1 MPQTTHTHK
10 QANYLGCILM
20 ILGMFCFGITNVIAK
35 KTGKVLPLSEII
47 FFRSL
52 VSSIVMFGYARVT
65 GQKGLLQT
73 SSLSMQLTRG
83 FIGFWQLFFLYWSCV
98 VLPLGDAT
106 AISFAT
112 TIFVTALS
120 VPLLKEHVGWDG
132 WAAVLVGFAGVFV
145 MSQVTGAVTMVGV
158 TAALIS
164 SLFEAIVMI
173 LSRILGRKDSPFTT
187 VFIYTLMTCVVG
199 GIIAAF
205 VWVTPTWEQILWLS
219 LLGVAG
225 TTGHLFI
232 ATAYQKA
239 MAIVVAPMF
248 YTQIIWGVL
257 FGYMFWGDLPQMT
270 VVMGTPLII
279 LSGLYIMYRE
289 NKKKQEHAPEF

>member
-1 MPQTTHTHK
+1 MTSRTNK
-10 QANYLGCILM
+10 KDNYLGCALM
-20 ILGMFCFGITNVIAK
+20 ILGMLCFGITNVIAK
-35 KTGKVLPLSEII
+35 KSGKVLPLAEII

-52 VSSIVMFGYARVT
+52 VSSVVMFGYARLT
-65 GQKGLLQT
+65 GQKNLLQT
-73 SSLSMQLTRG
+73 SNLTLQLTRG
-83 FIGFWQLFFLYWSCV
+83 FIGFWQLLFLYWSCV

-120 VPLLKEHVGWDG
+120 VPLLKERVGLDG
-132 WAAVLVGFAGVFV
+132 WAAVMVGFGGVFV
-145 MSQVTGAVTMVGV
+145 MSQVTGAVTMEGV

-173 LSRILGRKDSPFTT
+173 MSRILGRKDSPFTT

-205 VWVTPTWEQILWLS
+205 NWVTPTWEQIFWLS

-257 FGYMFWGDLPQMT
+257 FGYLFWSDLPQMT
-270 VVMGTPLII
+270 VLIGMPFII

-289 NKKKQEHAPEF
+289 NKKKQDNAPEF